1 MQQPSLFTTGRV
13 LKDATIS
20 RHKGN
25 PASMDANK
33 RTNKTRDAQRILA
46 FIRAKGKSWSKEIV
60 RETGIPLQTVSAR
73 CSELKAAG
81 FVIGIGERIE
91 GCEIIICTDK

>member
-1 MQQPSLFTTGRV
+1 MQPSLFTTGRV

-33 RTNKTRDAQRILA
+33 RTNKTLDAQRILA

-73 CSELKAAG
+73 CSELKAG
-81 FVIGIGERIE
+81 GYIVETGERME
-91 GCEIIICTDK
+91 GCGIVTAV